1 MTTLKH
7 TPPPVTTNHL
17 QSQKVD
23 CGCEPGWVMNSDL
36 LFPLIYESIP
46 QEIKTHKCNLF
57 KGIFHPKINSVIIYS
72 PSNLHIPTTLDP
84 IDFHCI
90 DKKRGH
96 ISKYLLLYS
105 TEKNWHNP
113 FIFAHQCATI
123 QKSATKTFSN
133 ISHQIHPSSN
143 DLRCAIICTLIARLL
158 LSNNKCLICFWFYF
172 SS

>member
-57 KGIFHPKINSVIIYS
+57 KGIFHPKMNSVIIYS

-90 DKKRGH
+90 DKKED
-96 ISKYLLLYS
+96 IFQSIFFC
-105 TEKNWHNP
+105 NP
-113 FIFAHQCATI
+113 QKIGITLSFCTVNSATI

-133 ISHQIHPSSN
+133 ISHQFIQVQMIW
-143 DLRCAIICTLIARLL
+143 DV
-158 LSNNKCLICFWFYF
+158 LSYVL
-172 SS
+172 S

>member
-57 KGIFHPKINSVIIYS
+57 KGIFSVIIYS

-90 DKKRGH
+90 DKKEDTFQNIFFCTPQKKIGITLSFLH
-96 ISKYLLLYS
+96 SINVSMCHNSKVCN
-105 TEKNWHNP
+105 KN
-113 FIFAHQCATI
+113 IFKH
-123 QKSATKTFSN
+123 F
-133 ISHQIHPSSN
+133 SSN
-143 DLRCAIICTLIARLL
+143 
-158 LSNNKCLICFWFYF
+158 
-172 SS
+172 SSKFKWSEMCYHMYSHSSSFTV